1 MWLSVGP
8 FIFGT
13 LLAFQIDDFYRAI
26 LSDFVSSYR
35 RYYNC
40 KTSVLRMTEDWRRM
54 RGRGE
59 LVAVVFMDLSK
70 AFDVIQQPLP
80 LTKLKPYGVDIES
93 RALLQDY
100 LSHRSQR
107 VKFGDAFSNWESV

>member
-8 FIFGT
+8 FIFET

-35 RYYNC
+35 RYYSC

-59 LVAVVFMDLSK
+59 LVAVVSMDLSK

-80 LTKLKPYGVDIES
+80 LAKLKPHGVDIES
-93 RALLQDY
+93 RAPLQD
-100 LSHRSQR
+100 
-107 VKFGDAFSNWESV
+107 

>member
-1 MWLSVGP
+1 
-8 FIFGT
+8 
-13 LLAFQIDDFYRAI
+13 
-26 LSDFVSSYR
+26 
-35 RYYNC
+35 
-40 KTSVLRMTEDWRRM
+40 M

-59 LVAVVFMDLSK
+59 LVAVVSMDLSK

-80 LTKLKPYGVDIES
+80 LAKLKPYGVDIEN

-107 VKFGDAFSNWESV
+107 VKFGDAFSNWESVYQGIPQGSVLGPVLFNIFINDLF